1 MKTFPHFFVSVALFL
16 GAIGVAM
23 AQETKVSEDTE
34 KAVKE
39 EIANTRKFEVG
50 TFKANWFIG
59 IGGGV
64 NR

>member
-39 EIANTRKFEVG
+39 EIANTRKFEV
-50 TFKANWFIG
+50 
-59 IGGGV
+59 
-64 NR
+64 

>member
-39 EIANTRKFEVG
+39 EK
-50 TFKANWFIG
+50 KAPKAEAEEKAAE
-59 IGGGV
+59 
-64 NR
+64 